1 MNILRDGKVRKIKA
15 GVTEADLRAKG
26 YFEKHPGA
34 KVLDFEPEYPD
45 MEQLSEWVSDS
56 VCEAVDGCTVEP
68 DGTCEHGFPS
78 WLLQLG
84 MI

>member
-1 MNILRDGKVRKIKA
+1 MHILRNGRVRKIKD

-26 YFEKHPGA
+26 YFEKYPDA
-34 KVLDFEPEYPD
+34 KVLDFVPENPD
-45 MEQLSEWVSDS
+45 IDQISEWVSDS
-56 VCEAVDGCTVEP
+56 VCEAVDGCMVEP